1 MKTGTYVDP
10 IMQPTAIETMIAKVD
25 MLEGVIDRMID
36 SSTVADTISKHV
48 NLKEVIEQ
56 DSDQKK
62 ERIFTSKVIDSQMG
76 EKLGVVNTGVENR
89 KVEGTVYVAP
99 RYDDVEDFR
108 LVNKLSNVKKLFQ
121 ELRYKSI
128 TALKQGKPSQASG
141 GGPWP

>member
-62 ERIFTSKVIDSQMG
+62 ERIFTSKVIDS
-76 EKLGVVNTGVENR
+76 
-89 KVEGTVYVAP
+89 
-99 RYDDVEDFR
+99 
-108 LVNKLSNVKKLFQ
+108 
-121 ELRYKSI
+121 
-128 TALKQGKPSQASG
+128 
-141 GGPWP
+141 